1 MSIKLP
7 TIAALAALALGASA
21 CGGSGGGGGGGGGG
35 QQPAQQPAQQPQSQ
49 SPEPVAEVSD
59 LSGESTAVTLD
70 EKFTG
75 ALEELKVTPGPVGD
89 AKISEKGVASFPIT
103 GGEVKYFEPGSVSPF
118 VQGEIMHEGSG
129 LSLEAGDTKV
139 ELEDFVVN
147 PGNSKLTATV
157 SANGEVAAEDAELF
171 FLNGSTLKP
180 LKTKGDQAILQ
191 GTEVTLTEDAAE
203 LLNMT
208 FEVDAFEKGLPIG
221 EAKITLNTQ

>member
-7 TIAALAALALGASA
+7 MIGAALTALALGASA
-21 CGGSGGGGGGGGGG
+21 CGGSGGGGGGG
-35 QQPAQQPAQQPQSQ
+35 QPPAQQPAQEPQAQ
-49 SPEPVAEVSD
+49 APTPVAEVSN

-89 AKISEKGVASFPIT
+89 AKISEAGVAKFPIT
-103 GGEVKYFEPGSVSPF
+103 AGNVTYFEPGSVSPS

-139 ELEDFVVN
+139 EIEDFVVN

-157 SANGEVAAEDAELF
+157 SANGEVAAEDAEVF
-171 FLNGSTLKP
+171 FLDGTNLKP
-180 LKTKGDQAILQ
+180 LQTKGNQAILK
-191 GTEVTLTEDAAE
+191 GTDVTLTEDAAE
-203 LLNMT
+203 LLNTT

-221 EAKITLNTQ
+221 EAKITLDTQ

>member
-7 TIAALAALALGASA
+7 IIAALAALALGASA
-21 CGGSGGGGGGGGGG
+21 CGSSGGGGGGGG
-35 QQPAQQPAQQPQSQ
+35 QQPAQQPAQEQPQSQ
-49 SPEPVAEVSD
+49 SPEPIAEVSN
-59 LSGESTAVTLD
+59 LSGEDTAVTLD

-75 ALEELKVTPGPVGD
+75 ALEMLEVTPGPVGD
-89 AKISEKGVASFPIT
+89 AKISEEGVASFPIT
-103 GGEVKYFEPGSVSPF
+103 GGEVKYFEPGTVSPF

-129 LSLEAGDTKV
+129 LSLTAGDTKV

-147 PGNSKLTATV
+147 PGNSKLTGTV

-171 FLNGSTLKP
+171 FLDGTNLKP

-191 GTEVTLTEDAAE
+191 GTDVTLTEDAAE

-208 FEVDAFEKGLPIG
+208 FDVDAFEKGLPIG
-221 EAKITLNTQ
+221 KAKITLNTQ

>member
-7 TIAALAALALGASA
+7 VIAALSALALGASA
-21 CGGSGGGGGGGGGG
+21 CGSGGGGGGGG
-35 QQPAQQPAQQPQSQ
+35 QQPAQQPAQEPQSQ
-49 SPEPVAEVSD
+49 APTPVAEVSD

-89 AKISEKGVASFPIT
+89 AKISEKGVATFPIT
-103 GGEVKYFEPGSVSPF
+103 GGEVKYFEPGSVNPF

-171 FLNGSTLKP
+171 FLDGTNLKP
-180 LKTKGDQAILQ
+180 LKTKGNQAILA
-191 GTEVTLTEDAAE
+191 GTDVTLTEDAAE
-203 LLNMT
+203 LLNTT

-221 EAKITLNTQ
+221 EAKITLDTK

>member
-7 TIAALAALALGASA
+7 MIGAALTALALGASA
-21 CGGSGGGGGGGGGG
+21 CGGSGGGGGGGG
-35 QQPAQQPAQQPQSQ
+35 QPPAQQPAQEPQAQ
-49 SPEPVAEVSD
+49 APTPVAEVSN

-89 AKISEKGVASFPIT
+89 AKISEAGVAKFPIT
-103 GGEVKYFEPGSVSPF
+103 AGNVTYFEPGSVNPF

-171 FLNGSTLKP
+171 FLDGTNLKP
-180 LKTKGDQAILQ
+180 LQTKGNQAILK
-191 GTEVTLTEDAAE
+191 GTDVTLTEDAAE
-203 LLNMT
+203 LLNTT

-221 EAKITLNTQ
+221 EAKITLDTQ

>member
-7 TIAALAALALGASA
+7 MIGAALTALALGASA
-21 CGGSGGGGGGGGGG
+21 CGGSGGGGGGG
-35 QQPAQQPAQQPQSQ
+35 QPPAQQPAQEPQAQ
-49 SPEPVAEVSD
+49 APTPVAEVSD
-59 LSGESTAVTLD
+59 LSGKSTAVTLD
-70 EKFTG
+70 EKFTA

-103 GGEVKYFEPGSVSPF
+103 GGEVKYFEPGSVNPF

-147 PGNSKLTATV
+147 PGNSKLTTTV
-157 SANGEVAAEDAELF
+157 SANGEVAAEDAETF
-171 FLNGSTLKP
+171 FLDGTNLKP
-180 LKTKGDQAILQ
+180 LETKGDQAILK

-203 LLNMT
+203 LLNET
-208 FEVDAFEKGLPIG
+208 FEVEAFEKGLPIG